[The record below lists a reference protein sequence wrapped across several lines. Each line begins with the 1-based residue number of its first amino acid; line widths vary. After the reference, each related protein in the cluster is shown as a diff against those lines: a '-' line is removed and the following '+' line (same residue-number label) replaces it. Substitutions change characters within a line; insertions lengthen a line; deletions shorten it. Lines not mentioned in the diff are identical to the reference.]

1 MRSVVTVLIANNNE
15 FGRTEIEVLSAGVR
29 LAEDLGGNLTAVLL
43 GEPPPS
49 FAPSCF
55 SYGANR
61 VAVAESPVL
70 SAYQPIAFSA
80 ALEQVIRTVGGHVL
94 LFPSTTSGLELA
106 PLAGHRLGASVVM
119 DAIGVDGKVNGGGIR
134 IQKPVFGGKAQ
145 SLLIARKVPVVVAL
159 RMRSIAPVARQE
171 NTKGE
176 IIKVPVT
183 VTSSVGTWRLV
194 DRKVEQSEGLR
205 LEDARIVV
213 SGGRGLG
220 GKENFA
226 CLEELS
232 RVLGAALGASRAAVD
247 LGWVPS
253 TWQIGQTGKKI
264 APDLYLAVGISGASQ
279 HMVGIAGAKHVV
291 AINKDDKAP
300 IFQMAELGVVEDY
313 RAFIPKLVEAVKKR
327 KTSAAIL

>member
-1 MRSVVTVLIANNNE
+1 MHSVVAVLIATHEE
-15 FGRTEIEVLSAGVR
+15 FGRTDIEVLSAGVR
-29 LAEDLGGNLTAVLL
+29 LAEDLGGTLTAVIL
-43 GEPPPS
+43 GD
-49 FAPSCF
+49 APASLATNCF
-55 SYGANR
+55 SYGAGR

-70 SAYQPIAFSA
+70 SAYQPVAFSDA
-80 ALEQVIRTVGGHVL
+80 VEQVVRALGGDVL

-106 PLAGHRLGASVVM
+106 PLAGYKLGASVVM
-119 DAIGVDGKVNGGGIR
+119 DAIGVDRKVDGGGIR

-145 SLLIARKVPVVVAL
+145 NLLIARKAPVVIAL
-159 RMRSIAPVARQE
+159 RMRSVAPLAKRE
-171 NTKGE
+171 NAQGE
-176 IIKVPVT
+176 VVKVPVT
-183 VTSSVGTWRLV
+183 IGTPSGSWRV
-194 DRKVEQSEGLR
+194 MDRTVEKSEGVR

-220 GKENFA
+220 AKENFA
-226 CLEELS
+226 CLEELG

-279 HMVGIAGAKHVV
+279 HMVGITGAKHIV
-291 AINKDDKAP
+291 AVNKDEKAP

-313 RAFIPKLVEAVKKR
+313 RTFIPKLVEAVRKR
-327 KTSAAIL
+327 KTSAATL